1 MIRTTLLWL
10 VGAAIVLGTFWNLHS
25 VDNAVARLGPRSEED
40 VTVIENK
47 YLPIEFELIRSYPNV
62 KRIGYVTAL
71 TLKGQ
76 PPDELDDLRWA
87 QLRYVM
93 IPRILVRGAGEPFV
107 IGSFKPGEPVP
118 PIPDN
123 LVQVYDPGTGMIL
136 FKQKKMP

>member
-10 VGAAIVLGTFWNLHS
+10 VGALLILGTFWNLHS
-25 VDNAVARLGPRSEED
+25 VDNVVAGIGPRTEED

-47 YLPIEFELIRSYPNV
+47 YLPIEYELIRSHPNA

-93 IPRILVRGAGEPFV
+93 IPRILVRGTGESFV
-107 IGSFKPGEPVP
+107 IGNFKPGEPVP
-118 PIPDN
+118 TAPEN
-123 LVQVYDPGTGMIL
+123 LVQIYDPGTGMIL
-136 FKQKKMP
+136 YQQKKMP

>member
-10 VGAAIVLGTFWNLHS
+10 VGAVLVIGTFWNLHS
-25 VDNAVARLGPRSEED
+25 VDTAVAGLGPRSEED

-47 YLPIEFELIRSYPNV
+47 YLPIEYELIRAYPNA

-76 PPDELDDLRWA
+76 SPDDLDDLRWA

-93 IPRILVRGAGEPFV
+93 IPRILVRGAGESLV

-136 FKQKKMP
+136 YQQKKTP

>member
-10 VGAAIVLGTFWNLHS
+10 TGAVLVMGTFWNLHIADSS
-25 VDNAVARLGPRSEED
+25 VAGLEPRGKED

-71 TLKGQ
+71 TLKGE
-76 PPDELDDLRWA
+76 PPDETDDIRFS

-93 IPRILVRGAGEPFV
+93 IPRILVRGTGEPFV
-107 IGSFKPGEPVP
+107 IGSFAPGESIP

-123 LVQVYDPGTGMIL
+123 LVQVYDAGTGMIL
-136 FKQKKMP
+136 YKQTKTP

>member
-10 VGAAIVLGTFWNLHS
+10 VGATLILGTFWNLHS
-25 VDNAVARLGPRSEED
+25 VDTAVAGLEPRGEED

-47 YLPIEFELIRSYPNV
+47 YLPIEYELIRKYPNA
-62 KRIGYVTAL
+62 KRFGYVTAL

-76 PPDELDDLRWA
+76 PPDDLDELRMA

-93 IPRILVRGAGEPFV
+93 IPRMLYRGAEESFV

-123 LVQVYDPGTGMIL
+123 LLQIYDAGTGMIL
-136 FKQKKMP
+136 YKQKNLQ

>member
-1 MIRTTLLWL
+1 MIRTTLMWL
-10 VGAAIVLGTFWNLHS
+10 AGAALVIGTFLNLHS
-25 VDNAVARLGPRSEED
+25 VDSAVAGLEPRGEED
-40 VTVIENK
+40 VTVIANK
-47 YLPIEFELIRSYPNV
+47 YLPIEYELIRSHPNA
-62 KRIGYVTAL
+62 KRIGYLTAL

-76 PPDELDDLRWA
+76 PPDDLDDLRFS

-93 IPRILVRGAGEPFV
+93 IPRILLRGAGEPFV

-136 FKQKKMP
+136 YQQKKMP